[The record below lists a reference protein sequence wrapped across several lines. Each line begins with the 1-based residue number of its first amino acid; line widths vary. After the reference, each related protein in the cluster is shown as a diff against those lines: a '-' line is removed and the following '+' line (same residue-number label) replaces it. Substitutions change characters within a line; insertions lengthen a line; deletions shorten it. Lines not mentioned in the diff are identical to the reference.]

1 MKCDF
6 CGEEHHYTEM
16 LGFPQNIVEIMVEVG
31 FVPTGFRTMVRRI
44 APHRDAESYFRE
56 VVSRYGQNDEWGLC
70 PNCRTEMQ
78 QYAQKITG
86 MKM

>member
-16 LGFPQNIVEIMVEVG
+16 LGFPQNLVEPLASLG
-31 FVPTGFRTMVRRI
+31 FVPTGFITLVRKI
-44 APHRDAESYFRE
+44 APHRDAETYFRE

-70 PNCRTEMQ
+70 IHCRTEMQ
-78 QYAQKITG
+78 HFAQKIIG
-86 MKM
+86 MR